1 MKNIKN
7 PDNCVGNISAIQRYS
22 TKDGPGIRSTV
33 FCMGCNLNCKWCSNP
48 ELIENSVKIMSFE
61 NKCKRCGACMN
72 ACDRG
77 AISMTEKS
85 SVIDRVKCD
94 ACGKCI
100 DACPYDV
107 YEKVGFNITPAD
119 LSAKLLRDKAFYD
132 NSGGGVTFS
141 GGEPALQ
148 PEFIMEIAKLLK
160 ENGVSTALDTAGLI
174 FWENLKAILK
184 HIDLVLYDLKA
195 YASNMHLSCTGA
207 DNTLILENARKIAD
221 MGKRMVIRIP
231 VVSGLNNSISN
242 MSSIFYFVKSL
253 GSAVEQV
260 DILNYHNLAEGKYM
274 RLGLNYMLKDVKPCP
289 DKEIE
294 AIIHMSCD
302 LGLKTTIGG

>member
-1 MKNIKN
+1 MGKDQYSN
-7 PDNCVGNISAIQRYS
+7 NCIGNISAIQRYAI
-22 TKDGPGIRSTV
+22 KDGPGIRSTV

-48 ELIENSVKIMSFE
+48 ELIENVTKIMHFE
-61 NKCKRCGACMN
+61 NKCKRCCACMK

-77 AISMTEKS
+77 AISMHKKS
-85 SVIDRVKCD
+85 SVIDRTKCD

-107 YEKVGFNITPAD
+107 YENVGFTITPIE
-119 LSAKLLRDKAFYD
+119 LCAKLLRDKAFYD

-148 PEFIMEIAKLLK
+148 PEFIWETAKLLK

-174 FWENLKAILK
+174 YWENLKTILK

-195 YASNMHLSCTGA
+195 YESKVHLSCTGV
-207 DNTLILENARKIAD
+207 DNALILENARKIAD

-231 VVSGLNNSISN
+231 VVKGLNNSIRDI
-242 MSSIFYFVKSL
+242 SSILYFVKSL
-253 GSAVEQV
+253 GSAVEQI
-260 DILNYHNLAEGKYM
+260 DILNYHNLAEGKYTH
-274 RLGLNYMLKDVKPCP
+274 LGLNYMLKDVKPCS

-294 AIIHMSCD
+294 MITHMARD